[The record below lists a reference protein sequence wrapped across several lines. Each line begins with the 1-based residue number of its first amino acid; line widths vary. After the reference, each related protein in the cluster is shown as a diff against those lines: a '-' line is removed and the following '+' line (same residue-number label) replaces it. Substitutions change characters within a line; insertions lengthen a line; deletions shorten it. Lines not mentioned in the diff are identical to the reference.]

1 MLVYAGVAHED
12 DSPAGTAGQR
22 THLDDLGRIRDR
34 VADIDRL
41 GPLQIAEA
49 WRWPELAD
57 RLAAS
62 TQLLVLAATEIDE
75 QPHPD
80 AGGVPTRG
88 AEPAEMRARRFC
100 FVEMKRV
107 WIEARREA
115 LDVVG
120 CERVAPEIADLT
132 DANVVEELHGARL
145 ACGCAAGGDPAS
157 RRANIGLT
165 IKLMIDC
172 SDASTSSSRN
182 FTNPRSG
189 RLREARVSSTV
200 ARALT

>member
-1 MLVYAGVAHED
+1 
-12 DSPAGTAGQR
+12 
-22 THLDDLGRIRDR
+22 
-34 VADIDRL
+34 
-41 GPLQIAEA
+41 
-49 WRWPELAD
+49 
-57 RLAAS
+57 
-62 TQLLVLAATEIDE
+62 
-75 QPHPD
+75 
-80 AGGVPTRG
+80 RG

-157 RRANIGLT
+157 RRPNIGLT
-165 IKLMIDC
+165 IKVMIDC
-172 SDASTSSSRN
+172 WDASTSSSRN
-182 FTNPRSG
+182 FMNPRSG

-200 ARALT
+200 ARALTRAPGRIGASHCTSSTPGAPMKLVSASMPSVSMRMSRQQLCQ